1 MRRAAVI
8 LSALFHPMLMPLAC
22 IVVATKFDWYIRGT
36 MSTEQ
41 ANLVYLIIAL
51 STIAFPGIN
60 ILLLKWYGMI
70 QSLEMPE
77 RKERIAP
84 FFSTAFFFALGYYLL
99 RKGNLPT
106 PVYSIFL
113 GCTLALLLVSLI
125 NLRWKISVHAAGAA
139 GLLGCTI
146 GLFQLHQFGDTFLLS
161 IVLIILG
168 LVLTSRLM
176 LNAHTP
182 QQVYVG
188 AAAGFAAVYFPVIL
202 EWII

>member
-8 LSALFHPMLMPLAC
+8 VSALFHPMVMPLAC

-36 MSTEQ
+36 MPVEQ
-41 ANLVYLIIAL
+41 VNLVYLIVAL

-70 QSLEMPE
+70 QSLEMPG

-84 FFSTAFFFALGYYLL
+84 FISTAFFFLLGYYLL
-99 RKGNLPT
+99 RKGSLPS

-113 GCTLALLLVSLI
+113 GCIIALVSATLI
-125 NLRWKISVHAAGAA
+125 NLKWKVSVHATGAA

-146 GLFQLHQFGDTFLLS
+146 GLFQLNQFGDTFLLS
-161 IVLIILG
+161 LVLLVVG
-168 LVLTSRLM
+168 LVLSARLR

-182 QQVYVG
+182 RQVYVG
-188 AAAGFAAVYFPVIL
+188 AAVGFSAIYFPVVL
-202 EWII
+202 EWVI